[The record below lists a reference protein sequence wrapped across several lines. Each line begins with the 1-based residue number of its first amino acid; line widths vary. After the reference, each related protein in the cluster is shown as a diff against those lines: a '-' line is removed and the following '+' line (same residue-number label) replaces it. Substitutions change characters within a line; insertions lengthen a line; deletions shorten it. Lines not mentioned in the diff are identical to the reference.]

1 MYFWAADRTIGYF
14 LNKGAHL
21 SIFLLA
27 TLSKLFDFKL
37 EFFKNKFRV
46 VFIQCRSMVFF

>member
-1 MYFWAADRTIGYF
+1 MYFYTSDRTIGYF

-27 TLSKLFDFKL
+27 TFSKLFDFKL
-37 EFFKNKFRV
+37 EFFLE
-46 VFIQCRSMVFF
+46 